1 MNVSVEPAVVKIS
14 VNIKPLII
22 NLSGE
27 SPKTETVVKA
37 VSVILDHGKKL
48 GEKVMEYIDK
58 AKRGEIPDDEKVP
71 EEVQAEII
79 STLKEILKETSE
91 PVYMDGVALFCDGC
105 LTEEVKE
112 ELTEI
117 LNSANSESENNY
129 EAPEGKEGYLDI
141 VQKFT
146 SKYCENFVSFDE
158 GNFEIEDDVIYLNFD
173 TMTNDYFRVYNPDEI
188 REFIN
193 AMNHLLDNR
202 YITRFTVY

>member
-1 MNVSVEPAVVKIS
+1 MDLAVARMIVGILKSELVK
-14 VNIKPLII
+14 
-22 NLSGE
+22 
-27 SPKTETVVKA
+27 ETVKDA
-37 VSVILDHGKKL
+37 ARFILDNGKKL
-48 GEKVMEYIDK
+48 GDNLKKYIEKDK
-58 AKRGEIPDDEKVP
+58 EGKIADGEKVP

-141 VQKFT
+141 VQEFT

-158 GNFEIEDDVIYLNFD
+158 GNFEIGDDVIYLNFD

>member
-1 MNVSVEPAVVKIS
+1 MDLAAARMIAGILKSELVK
-14 VNIKPLII
+14 
-22 NLSGE
+22 
-27 SPKTETVVKA
+27 ETVKDA
-37 VSVILDHGKKL
+37 ARFILDNGKKL
-48 GEKVMEYIDK
+48 GDNLKKYIEKDK
-58 AKRGEIPDDEKVP
+58 EGKIADGEKVP

-141 VQKFT
+141 VQEFT

-158 GNFEIEDDVIYLNFD
+158 GNFEIGDDVIYLNFD

>member
-1 MNVSVEPAVVKIS
+1 MDLAVARMIVGILKNELVK
-14 VNIKPLII
+14 
-22 NLSGE
+22 
-27 SPKTETVVKA
+27 ETVKDA
-37 VSVILDHGKKL
+37 ARFILDNGKKL
-48 GEKVMEYIDK
+48 GDNLKKYIEKDK
-58 AKRGEIPDDEKVP
+58 EGKIADGEKVP

-141 VQKFT
+141 VQEFT

-158 GNFEIEDDVIYLNFD
+158 GNFEIGDDVIYLNFD

-193 AMNHLLDNR
+193 AMNHLLDDR